1 MMATSDRP
9 ELMEEVRLSKNPRER
24 EKYDNLV
31 SNYKMLVIHLRPI
44 IKKFSPLRVIHPYNL
59 PPFLSS
65 GGTIRSFVHSSMSR
79 KGLYQRLCWC
89 QRIHGKL

>member
-31 SNYKMLVIHLRPI
+31 SINAEYHAIQ
-44 IKKFSPLRVIHPYNL
+44 
-59 PPFLSS
+59 
-65 GGTIRSFVHSSMSR
+65 G
-79 KGLYQRLCWC
+79 
-89 QRIHGKL
+89 